1 MEIQTSSQHIN
12 WDRIIETPLDIRL
25 AKLRAPRISDH
36 NAMNQIAT
44 ALHEAIH
51 FVYAVKHKSPV
62 LFVAVATSPKGA
74 AYPRVSNAKGFTAD
88 YMMRCEVGSVESYV
102 AAAIFEFELD
112 PRPDNVIASLEEQDA
127 LESAQSIIK
136 LALDNNPKDSGALF
150 TSNVGI
156 LADSFNVVCHEFYGF
171 LSPLIK
177 TVAKAIL
184 FYRKGKDGMV
194 SNNHTDQISQY
205 IKAYLSDNLHDF
217 HYYGGI
223 ESTIKWLSPA
233 VKKQND
239 IEKKQYEKWMRE
251 NDIDTILAIY
261 GKKNNRKSSK
271 NILV

>member
-1 MEIQTSSQHIN
+1 MNTQTSSQQIN
-12 WDRIIETPLDIRL
+12 WDRIIDTPLDIPL

-36 NAMNQIAT
+36 NALNQIAT

-51 FVYAVKHKSPV
+51 FIYAVKHKSLV

-88 YMMRCEVGSVESYV
+88 YMMSCEIGSVESYV
-102 AAAIFEFELD
+102 AAAIFEVELD
-112 PRPDNVIASLEEQDA
+112 PRPDNAIVSSEEQHA

-156 LADSFNVVCHEFYGF
+156 LEDAFNVVCHEFYGF
-171 LSPLIK
+171 FSPLIK
-177 TVAKAIL
+177 TVAKTIL
-184 FYRKGKDGMV
+184 FHRGKDGMV
-194 SNNHTDQISQY
+194 SNSHTDQISQY
-205 IKAYLSDNLHDF
+205 IKAYLSEHLHDF

-223 ESTIKWLSPA
+223 EGAIKWLSPA

-239 IEKKQYEKWMRE
+239 IEKKQCEKWMRE
-251 NDIDTILAIY
+251 NDIDTILAIH
-261 GKKNNRKSSK
+261 KQKQLDIKSPYF
-271 NILV
+271 IF

>member
-1 MEIQTSSQHIN
+1 MKIQTSSQQIN
-12 WDRIIETPLDIRL
+12 WNRIIETPLDIPL

-36 NAMNQIAT
+36 NALNQIAT

-51 FVYAVKHKSPV
+51 FIYAVKHKSPV

-88 YMMRCEVGSVESYV
+88 YLLSCSKGSVESYV
-102 AAAIFEFELD
+102 AAAIFEVELD
-112 PRPDNVIASLEEQDA
+112 PRPDNAIASLEEELGLKA
-127 LESAQSIIK
+127 AQGIIK
-136 LALDNNPKDSGALF
+136 AALDRNPNDLGAMF

-156 LADSFNVVCHEFYGF
+156 LEEAFNVVCHEFYGF
-171 LSPLIK
+171 FSPLIK

-184 FYRKGKDGMV
+184 FHRGKDGMV
-194 SNNHTDQISQY
+194 SINHTDQISQY
-205 IKAYLSDNLHDF
+205 IKAYLSEQLYDLHY
-217 HYYGGI
+217 HGGI

-261 GKKNNRKSSK
+261 RQKQLDGINLKQN
-271 NILV
+271 L